1 MKAKAS
7 TPIALFL
14 LFLSMSALPVM
25 AAANRTN
32 AQTVQVI
39 GQDSD
44 KNQKHIKYSGYS
56 MDGVTSASKLAAQR
70 SHTVAGQD
78 ERNFAIFTG
87 VVVIMIVVFFSQIVF
102 NKK

>member
-7 TPIALFL
+7 TPFVLFL
-14 LFLSMSALPVM
+14 FFLSMFAQPVM
-25 AAANRTN
+25 AAANRAN

-39 GQDSD
+39 GQDSV
-44 KNQKHIKYSGYS
+44 KNQKNIKYSGYS

-78 ERNFAIFTG
+78 ERNFAVFTG